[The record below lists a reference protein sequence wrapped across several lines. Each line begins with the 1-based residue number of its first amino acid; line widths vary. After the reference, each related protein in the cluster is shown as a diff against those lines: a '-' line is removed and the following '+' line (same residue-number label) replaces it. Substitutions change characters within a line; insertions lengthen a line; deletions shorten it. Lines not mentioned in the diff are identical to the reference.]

1 MWLTVYLCCAHWF
14 SYLLSRFTAQY
25 FLQSTLLYLSQA
37 AKNVLYKVII
47 AFWAQTNASWELQYD
62 GSSNGIRE
70 SNSLLSN
77 SVKFSGSDYSLGIIS
92 VNKASN
98 KNKQMNNY

>member
-1 MWLTVYLCCAHWF
+1 M
-14 SYLLSRFTAQY
+14 
-25 FLQSTLLYLSQA
+25 
-37 AKNVLYKVII
+37 
-47 AFWAQTNASWELQYD
+47 NASWELQYD

>member
-1 MWLTVYLCCAHWF
+1 M
-14 SYLLSRFTAQY
+14 
-25 FLQSTLLYLSQA
+25 
-37 AKNVLYKVII
+37 
-47 AFWAQTNASWELQYD
+47 NASWELQYD

-77 SVKFSGSDYSLGIIS
+77 FVKFSGSDYSLGIIS